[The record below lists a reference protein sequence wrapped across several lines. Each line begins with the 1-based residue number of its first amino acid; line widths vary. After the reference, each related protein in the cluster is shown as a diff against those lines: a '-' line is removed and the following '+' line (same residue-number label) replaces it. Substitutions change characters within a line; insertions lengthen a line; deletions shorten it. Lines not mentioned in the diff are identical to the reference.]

1 MKKLSTSVAAFAVA
15 AAGLAIPTTINT
27 PIASADA
34 VGSDFESFT
43 LGSVDGQ
50 DGWEIDGAY
59 DAEIVDASATH
70 ASFGSRSLR
79 ISNAVTSTSFGDHLF
94 SKPLTEEAG
103 ETDAVNGGESTG
115 PRQKYFDAE
124 WSFASAVPGAEQPG
138 LQVVVSPDRGD
149 GARMGY
155 IQMADTP
162 AGIDINYYG
171 YDEAVGDPCGN
182 NFVLTQVATG
192 LERAVPH
199 TIRVLIAF
207 NDGRNNDVVELYVDG
222 VLSHT
227 GKTWEDYFR
236 DNCEATPQA
245 SRTVD
250 SLLFRAGGTDAP
262 ATSGFGFLIDDV
274 SLESSSP
281 PPCTTDCYVDAAT
294 GSDVNG
300 GTGPAD
306 ALRTIQTAIDRVD
319 PNGTVFVAAGAYPVP
334 AGLDVD
340 KPLTL
345 DGAGSD
351 VVTIDASAHASYS
364 VAVTADDVTLEGF
377 TLTGNPAG
385 TYGLKISS
393 SSPTRLSNI
402 TVDDVVVNNSKRT
415 GIDLNG
421 VDGGLITNVE
431 VHDVPSGNGLSATDS
446 NNIVFENVT
455 TSNNA
460 WGGLAV
466 YTYGRYY
473 SLGSANVTIQGNNSF
488 GEANPV
494 YVETGNYNDPG
505 NPAPVTNLT
514 VNGFDYTVANDD
526 HRAGGELFTFYQN
539 TRSEAIEFALA
550 LTNPESSYVNEV
562 ATGDFWVGT
571 LGGVDMTIQ
580 AAVDHAEPGD
590 TINVL
595 PGTYEGNVVV
605 DEFVKIIGSGSG
617 SGDAT
622 NTVLQKDA
630 NSAVVTLTASGAS
643 AADPLLLQD
652 LRIEPNDVYGINVPG
667 TLGTVEFL
675 ELDNVR
681 VVGTNGIGG
690 ETGFKVSTAGS
701 LADVVVTDSAFDN
714 LQYGWYITKHGDWGP
729 GGTNVTDVQVSN
741 TSFSN
746 NEAKGIYVEKLS
758 NATFD
763 NVTVAN
769 NGLNAVAYNNNAG
782 FDINLKGDE
791 GYENIAI
798 TNSTFSRNGLG
809 VEKGI
814 AIAINARDD
823 GSYAGVRAATLTGV
837 TVTGNDITDNER
849 GIRFGE
855 PGAGNATPTDVVVAG
870 NNITGNIEGGVINE
884 TLSQTNAIENW
895 WGDASGPSGEGPGTG
910 DSVSLDVAVCPW
922 LDGPTGTGNLVLDDC
937 PGANELDVVN
947 TVDWNG
953 VTPDAAQTFEI
964 CIEGP
969 SHVVADC
976 QLAGSSTE
984 TLTWSDLY
992 HGDYTVTQT
1001 DPGAE
1006 WTVDITG
1013 SPVTVVDGVPSTP
1026 ANVTNTHDPAEGDGP
1041 TPDAPPTFPA
1051 TPDDISVVTEPGASS
1066 ATVEYPLPEAAD
1078 DDTETL
1084 PTVVCTPASGTEF
1097 PVGDNTVTCTATDS
1111 ADQIAETTFTISVSP
1126 YSDLIAVDPAR
1137 FLDTRGT
1144 GSNVTI
1150 DGIAQG
1156 EGPVPAGT
1164 SITIPVAERGDVT
1177 ADAIGAMV
1185 NIAAINPSG
1194 NGYVTLYPCTDE
1206 VPTAASLNFE
1216 AGVSI
1221 SNATFVELS
1230 DDGDVCAFASN
1241 TTGLALDVVGYMPVT
1256 SRIDFVA
1263 PARLL
1268 ETRIGE
1274 GLTTIDGRSQ
1284 GDGAITAGN
1293 TIEVQVAGRAG
1304 VADDAVAAMVNVAA
1318 VNPTD
1323 TGFITLFPCDSE
1335 QPVAASLNYTAGT
1348 NISNTTLV
1356 ALSSDGVLCV
1366 FSEDATDLTIDVI
1379 GYASPGTDV
1388 GTLNPSRLLE
1398 TRTGTGQVTVDGI
1411 AQGDGQVDAG
1421 DFISVPIAG
1430 RSDVPDDA
1438 IAVVV
1443 NLAAINPAAVGY
1455 ATLYPCSETP
1465 PVAASLNYRAGVNI
1479 SNATLVDLS
1488 DDGDVCLFT
1497 SATAHY
1503 TIDVLSFVTATSVDA

>member
-1 MKKLSTSVAAFAVA
+1 MA
-15 AAGLAIPTTINT
+15 AAGLAIPTAINT

-34 VGSDFESFT
+34 VGSDFESFA

-50 DGWEIDGAY
+50 DGWEISGPY
-59 DAEIVDASATH
+59 DVEVVDASATH
-70 ASFGSRSLR
+70 PSLGNRSLR
-79 ISNAVTSTSFGDHLF
+79 ISNAVTSGGFGDQTF

-103 ETDAVNGGESTG
+103 ETDAENGGKSTG
-115 PRQKYFDAE
+115 PRQTSFEAE
-124 WSFASAVPGAEQPG
+124 WSFASAAPGAEQPG
-138 LQVVVSPDRGD
+138 LSVVVSPDRGD
-149 GARMGY
+149 GGRMGWLG
-155 IQMADTP
+155 MTDTP
-162 AGIDINYYG
+162 TGLEVSYYG
-171 YDEAVGDPCGN
+171 YDTTLGGTCADLD
-182 NFVLTQVATG
+182 NFVFTTVATG
-192 LERAVPH
+192 LDRTAVH
-199 TIRVLIAF
+199 TARLRMGF
-207 NDGRNNDVVELYVDG
+207 NDGVDNDVVEVFVDG
-222 VLSHT
+222 TLVHT
-227 GKTWEDYFR
+227 GKSWEDYFR
-236 DNCEATPQA
+236 NCEPPEP
-245 SRTVD
+245 RTVD
-250 SLLFRAGGTDAP
+250 SLLFRVSGTAAP

-319 PNGTVFVAAGAYPVP
+319 PNGNVIVAAGTYPVP
-334 AGLDVD
+334 DGLDVD

-446 NNIVFENVT
+446 NDIVFENVT

-460 WGGLAV
+460 WGGLAI

-473 SLGSANVTIQGNNSF
+473 SIGSNNVTIQGTNSF

-571 LGGVDMTIQ
+571 IGFDDMTIQ

-590 TINVL
+590 TIRVL
-595 PGTYEGNVVV
+595 PGTYQGNVVV
-605 DEFVKIIGSGSG
+605 DEHVKIIGSGSG
-617 SGDAT
+617 SSEAS
-622 NTVLQKDA
+622 NTVLQKSA
-630 NSAVVTLTASGAS
+630 NEALVTIQASGQS
-643 AADPLLLQD
+643 AADPLLFQD
-652 LRIEPNDVYGINVPG
+652 LRLEPVGEYGFNVNGPAPVQF
-667 TLGTVEFL
+667 VEF
-675 ELDNVR
+675 DNVK
-681 VVGTNGIGG
+681 VIGTNSGAAYEAEVGL
-690 ETGFKVSTAGS
+690 KVSTNAS
-701 LADVVVTDSAFDN
+701 LSDVVITDSAFDD
-714 LQYGWYITKHGDWGP
+714 LVYGWYFAKHGDWGP
-729 GGTNVTDVQVSN
+729 GGSNVSNVQVTD

-746 NEAKGIYVEKLS
+746 NEVKGIYVEKLS
-758 NATFD
+758 DTTFD
-763 NVTVAN
+763 NVTVVN
-769 NGLNAVAYNNNAG
+769 NGLDTTFYNAKWNSG
-782 FDINLKGDE
+782 FDINLKGE
-791 GYENIAI
+791 ETYQNITI
-798 TNSTFSRNGLG
+798 VNSTFDRNGLG
-809 VEKGI
+809 VEEGTGLTIK
-814 AIAINARDD
+814 ARDD
-823 GSYAGVRAATLTGV
+823 GGTYGAHPAELTGV
-837 TVTGNDITDNER
+837 TITGNDITGNER

-855 PGAGNATPTDVVVAG
+855 PGKNNATPTDVIVSG
-870 NNITGNIEGGVINE
+870 NNITGNVVAGVINE

-910 DSVSLDVAVCPW
+910 DSVSLNVSVCPW
-922 LDGPTGTGNLVLDDC
+922 LDGPAGTGNLVLDDC

-1001 DPGAE
+1001 DPGTE

-1013 SPVTVVDGVPSTP
+1013 SPVTVADGVPSTP
-1026 ANVTNTHDPAEGDGP
+1026 ANVTNTHDPAEGEGP

-1111 ADQIAETTFTISVSP
+1111 ADQTAETTFTISVSP

-1177 ADAIGAMV
+1177 ADAVGAMV

-1323 TGFITLFPCDSE
+1323 TGYITLFPCDSE

-1421 DFISVPIAG
+1421 HFISVPIAG

-1455 ATLYPCSETP
+1455 ATLYPCTETP